1 MKPIVFAGPS
11 LCGVPARELEGV
23 SLRPPARKGDLLQ
36 AHLDGAEVI
45 GLIDGVFDLSPSVW
59 HKEILYALAGGSAVY
74 GAASLGALRAAEC
87 AAFGMTGIG
96 GIYQDYAEGR
106 RTADADVAL
115 VHAPAEL
122 DYQALTV
129 ALVDVEATLH
139 AARDTGA
146 ITPDR
151 VAGLLGQARALNF
164 RTRTWAAIAA
174 PFDPNLSAVLT
185 SLAISRKRQDAL
197 ALIAAILLAP
207 AELASPAAGG
217 FTLARTLYA
226 ENLLAHQSA
235 R

>member
-11 LCGVPARELEGV
+11 IAGVPAPELDGV

-36 AHLDGAEVI
+36 AHLDGAHVI

-96 GIYQDYAEGR
+96 GIYQDYAHGR

-129 ALVDVEATLH
+129 ALVDVEATVQAL
-139 AARDTGA
+139 RDTGTISSGKA
-146 ITPDR
+146 ED
-151 VAGLLGQARALNF
+151 LLGQARVLSF
-164 RTRTWAAIAA
+164 RARTWAAIAA
-174 PFDPNLSAVLT
+174 PFDPDLSAVLT
-185 SLAISRKRQDAL
+185 SQAISRKRQDAL
-197 ALIAAILLAP
+197 ALIAAVQLA
-207 AELASPAAGG
+207 AAGSVNPAPNG

-226 ENLLAHQSA
+226 ENLLAHHLA